1 MTLVHDQLQDI
12 YFEQP
17 PNIDGDAAFKII
29 EQHRD
34 IVGELAVEP
43 LEVEFPSFNH
53 YLKRIGAGALYLA
66 NAHDNAAGTFKV
78 RGALNGA
85 YHLKE
90 AGESTL
96 AVPSAGNHARGAVEA
111 ARSLGLNANI
121 VVPITA
127 PAAKSKGLYELWPDG
142 RLRVFQEG
150 RTFNESLQWLSRHP
164 ELGATLH
171 PFDNPDVI
179 AGQGTL
185 VDDIFARVNQ
195 VDHIVVPVGGG
206 GLAAGIANRLTEKQN
221 KHTQLHLVQPM
232 GSDSMSRSLEIG
244 QISKATNPNMR
255 FGGTAVLKVGKHALE
270 ILKNFSPARLHLHP
284 ASEEE
289 VDDPI
294 DDFHD
299 EEVDDLIGDYQF
311 DRKLLGRENT
321 PNLEP
326 TTLVAVAGMRCVVQA
341 HQGESVLVV
350 GTGRNAP
357 LN

>member
-1 MTLVHDQLQDI
+1 MTLVHEQLQDI

-43 LEVEFPSFNH
+43 LGVEFPGFSHF
-53 YLKRIGAGALYLA
+53 LERMGAGALYLA

-78 RGALNGA
+78 RGALNGTH
-85 YHLKE
+85 HLKE
-90 AGESTL
+90 KGEKKT

-111 ARSLGLNANI
+111 ARKLDMEANFI
-121 VVPITA
+121 VPTTA
-127 PAAKSKGLYELWPDG
+127 PAAKSKGLYELWPGG

-185 VDDIFARVNQ
+185 VDDIFARIDQ

-206 GLAAGIANRLTEKQN
+206 GLAAGIANRLTEKRN
-221 KHTQLHLVQPM
+221 KHTQLHLVQPI
-232 GSDSMSRSLEIG
+232 GSDSMSRSLEIK
-244 QISKATNPNMR
+244 QISEATKPNMR
-255 FGGTAVLKVGKHALE
+255 YGGTAVLKIGKHALD
-270 ILKNFSPARLHLHP
+270 ILKSFGPARLHLHS
-284 ASEEE
+284 AT
-289 VDDPI
+289 
-294 DDFHD
+294 D
-299 EEVDDLIGDYQF
+299 EEVRDFIGIDGLISDYQF

-326 TTLVAVAGMRCVVQA
+326 TTLVAVAGMQYVVQA

-350 GTGRNAP
+350 GTGQNAP